1 MGKTCGRLLKAG
13 KDRTDVQIHFMPLDL
28 LKQTQ
33 FEQRSLN
40 GSLLCPRTASN
51 RRLKSNSNTFQG
63 RSPFLFFPTES
74 LLSAFPGTKR
84 KQNAPWGAH
93 LWPRGPSAPG
103 ASRSEAAQLKDTL
116 REAQDR
122 NLRLRAQ
129 LEAAGRLYPALGS
142 TFLCVFWFS
151 LFFSPSSQLPGG
163 FRGFLFQLLV
173 WQGSPLKSAK
183 KGCFFFLRIGIYFR
197 RVFVFLFSL
206 LASWLL
212 GFLASRLLG
221 FLASWLFGFLASLA
235 SGFPGL

>member
-151 LFFSPSSQLPGG
+151 LFFFPKFPAARWIQRFLVSTSCLARFAFKVSQE
-163 FRGFLFQLLV
+163 RM
-173 WQGSPLKSAK
+173 
-183 KGCFFFLRIGIYFR
+183 FFFFADWY
-197 RVFVFLFSL
+197 LF
-206 LASWLL
+206 
-212 GFLASRLLG
+212 
-221 FLASWLFGFLASLA
+221 
-235 SGFPGL
+235 